1 MKSFRLSQITS
12 TFLPGVVIFLAFS
25 LGSCAKKIAFQ
36 SSVIVPAA
44 EGRVKIKKDNNEN
57 YSLDITLRNLVE
69 SRKLQPP
76 RNTYVVWSETDRN
89 GIQNI
94 GQINSSSGLFSS
106 TLKASLKAV
115 TPFKPVRIF
124 ITAEDDVSIRYPASL
139 VVMTTRSFY

>member
-1 MKSFRLSQITS
+1 M
-12 TFLPGVVIFLAFS
+12 
-25 LGSCAKKIAFQ
+25 
-36 SSVIVPAA
+36 
-44 EGRVKIKKDNNEN
+44 KIKKDNNEN